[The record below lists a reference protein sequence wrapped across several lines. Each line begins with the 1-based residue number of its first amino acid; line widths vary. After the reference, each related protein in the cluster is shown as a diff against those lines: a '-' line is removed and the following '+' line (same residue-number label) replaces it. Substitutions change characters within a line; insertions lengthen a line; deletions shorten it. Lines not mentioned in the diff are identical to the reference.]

1 MYIGLPSRGKMG
13 QPVLSKDEIKMYVQ
27 PLEIPLGDPGQ
38 PGPAELDGRMDA
50 YATWEGPGKGEGETL
65 YRNQVS
71 TGGTIR
77 QMDPE
82 RSGDRG
88 NPNLEM

>member
-1 MYIGLPSRGKMG
+1 MG
-13 QPVLSKDEIKMYVQ
+13 QPVLLKGERKLYVQ

-38 PGPAELDGRMDA
+38 PGPTELDGRMDA
-50 YATWEGPGKGEGETL
+50 YANWKEPGKGEEETL
-65 YRNQVS
+65 HRNQVWTS
-71 TGGTIR
+71 GTIR

-82 RSGDRG
+82 HPGDRG